1 MMDFVTYQYCKVK
14 YKLVMLLN
22 DTLDFD
28 SDGEHMNN
36 DRYEKAV
43 TKYSRLEK
51 YFVERIKTYRILIYK
66 CN

>member
-22 DTLDFD
+22 DALDFD

-43 TKYSRLEK
+43 TKYSRL
-51 YFVERIKTYRILIYK
+51 
-66 CN
+66 